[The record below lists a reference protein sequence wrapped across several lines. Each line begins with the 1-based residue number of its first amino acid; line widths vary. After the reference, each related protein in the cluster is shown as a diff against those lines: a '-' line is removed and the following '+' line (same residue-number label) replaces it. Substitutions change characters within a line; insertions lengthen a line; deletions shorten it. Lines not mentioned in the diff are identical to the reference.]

1 MKERMLRGEEYMAT
15 DAVLTEERLR
25 CQLLLERLRTI
36 SVADEDERLE
46 VFRELFA
53 AIGEDTLVQSPFICD
68 YGYNIRIGRRSF
80 VNYGGIFLDVAP
92 ITIGDEVL
100 IATNVQL
107 LTATHPL
114 DAARR
119 RAWWEYAQPISI
131 GDGVWIGGGVIV
143 LPGISI
149 GDNAIVGAGAVV
161 THDVEPDTV
170 VVGNPARIVKHL

>member
-1 MKERMLRGEEYMAT
+1 
-15 DAVLTEERLR
+15 
-25 CQLLLERLRTI
+25 
-36 SVADEDERLE
+36 
-46 VFRELFA
+46 
-53 AIGEDTLVQSPFICD
+53 
-68 YGYNIRIGRRSF
+68 
-80 VNYGGIFLDVAP
+80 
-92 ITIGDEVL
+92 
-100 IATNVQL
+100 
-107 LTATHPL
+107 LTAPHPL